1 MEMKKALNKSKG
13 SLIVFSGPSG
23 VGKDTI
29 LKKLCEKNKNIKV
42 SISAT
47 TRPKREY
54 EKDGK
59 DYYFLTKHQ
68 FLDLVNNNQM
78 LEFADY
84 CNNYYGTPLQP
95 VENFLNMGFDVILEI
110 ETEGAF
116 KIINNYPD
124 VVSIFVL
131 PKSLEVLK
139 DRLLGRASDNKESI
153 LKRLSKAKS
162 EIQKANRYQYVVIN
176 DNLSNCIEEINSII
190 KAESLKFIRNK
201 NIINEVLKYDKT
213 FNR

>member
-47 TRPKREY
+47 TRSKREY

-59 DYYFLTKHQ
+59 DYYFLTKSQ

-95 VENFLNMGFDVILEI
+95 VENFLNMGFDVVLEI

-176 DNLSNCIEEINSII
+176 DNLFNCVEEINSII

>member
-47 TRPKREY
+47 TRSKREY

-59 DYYFLTKHQ
+59 DYYFLTKSQ

-116 KIINNYPD
+116 KIINSYPD

-176 DNLSNCIEEINSII
+176 DNLFNCVEEINSII

>member
-1 MEMKKALNKSKG
+1 MKKALNKSKG

-59 DYYFLTKHQ
+59 DYYFLTKSQ